1 MILLLGLT
9 GLGLIV
15 YNVLIYC
22 ILRSDQ
28 TNPVIS
34 DLEPGQLFQILG
46 YRGVL
51 LIQILSHLLILLTP
65 AAIFIGL
72 NYDRTTIKRSLK
84 LTAPQ
89 LILSLGVLIASTP
102 VVALLSK
109 LNLLIPLPQPLIQA
123 EESILSLL
131 KEMANPQNLLD
142 KIILFTTLAV
152 VPAISEE
159 FMFRGALQKL
169 IRSWNSTDWI
179 VIFISAFIFSSFHF
193 QFEGFLPRFFLGIIL
208 GYAFSI
214 SNSLAYPVFMHFSFN
229 AIQVIFLIIQG
240 PDSLN
245 QINPNKN
252 IGIQDYML
260 AVSGMALLS
269 ILFHYWNKLIPN
281 E

>member
-1 MILLLGLT
+1 MT
-9 GLGLIV
+9 GLGLII
-15 YNVLIYC
+15 YNILIYC
-22 ILRSDQ
+22 ILSDKQ
-28 TNPVIS
+28 SGLNIS

-65 AAIFIGL
+65 AAIFVGL
-72 NYDRTTIKRSLK
+72 NYDRLSIKQSLK
-84 LTAPQ
+84 LSVPQ

-109 LNLLIPLPQPLIQA
+109 LNLLIPLPKPLIQA
-123 EESILSLL
+123 EESIMSLL
-131 KEMANPQNLLD
+131 KEMANPQSLVD

-169 IRSWNSTDWI
+169 IRSWNYANWI

-208 GYAFSI
+208 GYAFSL

-229 AIQVIFLIIQG
+229 AIQVIYLIVYG
-240 PDSLN
+240 PDTLTP
-245 QINPNKN
+245 INPNKD
-252 IGIQDYML
+252 IGIQDFML
-260 AVSGMALLS
+260 AISGMAIMS
-269 ILFHYWNKLIPN
+269 VLFYYWTKLQSN